1 MTLVLDENGK
11 EVHLGSNDNVI
22 KDADDASWLLDNATI
37 VYLSEVIK
45 PKVLFSFRYLNRT
58 AGPTG
63 HVFEGRTFLSFVP
76 AQGSNLAF
84 AVERDRNLSGPRVCS
99 VWNFSLRTTA
109 NSPRSM
115 ATKAVCLFLRV
126 EQKSPTTSIAKYWKF
141 AT

>member
-1 MTLVLDENGK
+1 MRRR
-11 EVHLGSNDNVI
+11 
-22 KDADDASWLLDNATI
+22 LLAARQCHI

-76 AQGSNLAF
+76 RRAELGLRRRARPQ
-84 AVERDRNLSGPRVCS
+84 
-99 VWNFSLRTTA
+99 SLG
-109 NSPRSM
+109 SPRLQRLELLAQDDRELATLD